1 MIDPTWEA
9 SSWRPKLLG
18 ANPSNQLR
26 EDSNIYSRYLDGH
39 RNLEDKV
46 QYSLKTVLLLKTSN
60 IGRKYLSKILTG
72 LKFSNLKRKTL
83 DSSIPA
89 AQQPDSSTPAAQQP
103 DRNKI
108 SAILGPAGLTINA
121 QLLPL
126 ACFSTMTLNK
136 RVPSQP
142 RSPCELPPADHPH
155 RPESH
160 QQSRCPF
167 SSF

>member
-1 MIDPTWEA
+1 ME
-9 SSWRPKLLG
+9 
-18 ANPSNQLR
+18 
-26 EDSNIYSRYLDGH
+26 E
-39 RNLEDKV
+39 KV
-46 QYSLKTVLLLKTSN
+46 QYSLKTVLLQKTSN
-60 IGRKYLSKILTG
+60 LGRKYLTW

-126 ACFSTMTLNK
+126 ACFSTMTLMWWWLWNNQYK

-160 QQSRCPF
+160 QQSRCPSQVF
-167 SSF
+167 KRSTLPLILTEYLIWKNMRSPSKTQPTATYYG